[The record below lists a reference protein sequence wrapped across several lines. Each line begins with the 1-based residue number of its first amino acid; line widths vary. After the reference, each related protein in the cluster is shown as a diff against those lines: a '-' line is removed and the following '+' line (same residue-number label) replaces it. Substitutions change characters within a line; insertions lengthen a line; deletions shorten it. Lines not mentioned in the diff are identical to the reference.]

1 MITKDIHNAL
11 EKFNAEYIQFEVFQK
26 AFTAIED
33 NLSLY
38 RQTGIAENLLVVA
51 ESGCG
56 KTSLCHLLQE
66 RYPRYALPERD
77 VIPILS
83 VAVPPVASLNSLS
96 EAMLAALG
104 HPTPKSGTLTRKTSM
119 FITLA
124 KACGIEMILFDE
136 AQHLHDRGQVRSHY
150 LASDWIKQLT
160 DALKIPI
167 VFLGLPRTESLLIV
181 NEQLR
186 RRFSKK
192 IFLSLERHYT
202 EDLSKQCLQM
212 LLSLSQT
219 FPVRIVAG
227 EYGWDEF
234 SARLYYATD
243 GRVAYIKKLMA
254 NTLKFA
260 LQADLKEVDPADFEM
275 VYKQEIWWEA
285 DSELNPFHPNFCFR
299 RLDRAGEPFAAGQG
313 V

>member
-1 MITKDIHNAL
+1 MNSKENFLIVKN
-11 EKFNAEYIQFEVFQK
+11 FNDNYIYFDAFQK

-38 RQTGIAENLLVVA
+38 RQTGIAENLLVLA

-56 KTSLCHLLQE
+56 KTSLCHLLQQ
-66 RYPRYALPERD
+66 RHPRYALPERD
-77 VIPILS
+77 VVPILS

-96 EAMLAALG
+96 EAMLEALG
-104 HPTPKSGTLTRKTSM
+104 HPSPKSGTLTRKTGM

-150 LASDWIKQLT
+150 LASDWIKQLI

-192 IFLSLERHYT
+192 IYLSLGRLPLE
-202 EDLSKQCLQM
+202 ELSKECLR
-212 LLSLSQT
+212 LILSFKQQLAIN
-219 FPVRIVAG
+219 IVLG
-227 EYGWDEF
+227 NYSWDEF
-234 SARLYYATD
+234 GTRLYYATD
-243 GRVAYIKKLMA
+243 VRVAYVKKLMIGI
-254 NTLKFA
+254 LKYALELEFA
-260 LQADLKEVDPADFEM
+260 EVGPADFEA

-285 DSELNPFHPNFCFR
+285 EGELNPFNPKFCFR

>member
-1 MITKDIHNAL
+1 MIPNEVYHAIK
-11 EKFNAEYIQFEVFQK
+11 EFNDGYLQFEVFHK
-26 AFTAIED
+26 GLLTIED
-33 NLSLY
+33 ILKLY
-38 RQTGIAENLLVVA
+38 RETGIAENLLILA

-56 KTSLCHLLQE
+56 KTSLCHLIQQ

-77 VIPILS
+77 VIPVLVI
-83 VAVPPVASLNSLS
+83 AVPPAASLSGLLES
-96 EAMLAALG
+96 MLGALG
-104 HPTPKSGTLTRKTSM
+104 VQIQKPGNVTRKTVM

-136 AQHLHDRGQVRSHY
+136 AQHLHDRGQLRSHY
-150 LASDWIKQLT
+150 HVSDWIKQLI

-192 IFLSLERHYT
+192 MYLTLSEGST
-202 EDLSKQCLQM
+202 EALSQQCLQM

-227 EYGWDEF
+227 EYGWENF
-234 SARLYYATD
+234 STRLYYATD
-243 GRVAYIKKLMA
+243 ARIAYIKKLMA
-254 NTLKFA
+254 NILKFA
-260 LQADLKEVDPADFEM
+260 LQAGFEEVGPADFEI
-275 VYKQEIWWEA
+275 VYQQEIWWE
-285 DSELNPFHPNFCFR
+285 SEGELNPFNSKFAFR
-299 RLDRAGEPFAAGQG
+299 RLDRAGEPFAAGKG
-313 V
+313 I

>member
-1 MITKDIHNAL
+1 MINKAIYGAL

-33 NLSLY
+33 NLRLY
-38 RQTGIAENLLVVA
+38 RETGVTENLLVLA

-56 KTSLCHLLQE
+56 KTSLCRLIQE

-77 VIPILS
+77 VIPILIVS
-83 VAVPPVASLNSLS
+83 VPPIASLSSLV
-96 EAMLAALG
+96 ETMLAALG
-104 HPTPKSGTLTRKTSM
+104 HPTPHLGNSVRKTAT
-119 FITLA
+119 FIALA

-136 AQHLHDRGQVRSHY
+136 SQHLHDRGQVKSHY
-150 LASDWIKQLT
+150 LVSDWLKQLI

-192 IFLSLERHYT
+192 IFLSLDRHHI

-212 LLSLSQT
+212 LLSLSQN
-219 FPVRIVAG
+219 FPVRIEVG
-227 EYGWDEF
+227 EYGWEEF
-234 SARLYYATD
+234 STRLYFATD

-260 LQADLKEVDPADFEM
+260 LQAGFDEVGLADFEM
-275 VYKQEIWWEA
+275 VYQQEIWWEA
-285 DSELNPFHPNFCFR
+285 EGELNPFHPKFAFR
-299 RLDRAGEPFAAGQG
+299 RLDRSGEPFAAGLG